1 MGKMQGVSMDLDFTN
16 LKKFMDDMADQH
28 TPGNAVEVYLNGR
41 SVFRYSRGY
50 ADLKGKV
57 PMRGDELLYIY
68 SCSKVVTAVAGMQL
82 LEQGKILLSD
92 PLYDYIPEFKD
103 MYVRQPDGTLTK
115 AVNPVSVWNL
125 FTMTAGFP
133 YDLNSP
139 GFQKARKLTH
149 GDMDTVKTIKCV
161 ASDPLVFEPGEHWQ
175 YSICHDVLAALISVV
190 SGLKFRDY
198 VQKFIFE
205 PLDMVD
211 SGYHLNE
218 KTRKKMAVQYRFVPC
233 GGAISDSVE
242 AQESGNAREGVFQDA
257 GEDNEFI
264 LGEDYD
270 SGGAGII
277 STVPDYAKLTAALA
291 NYGTGLTGER
301 ILSRHAVDLMRTD
314 QLTRKQKEGHMWSHL
329 AGCGYGLGVR
339 THVNQAESGVMSSL
353 GEFGWGGAAGSTVIV
368 DPSINLGVF
377 YAQHTL
383 NPREA
388 YYQPRLRNVVYS
400 CL

>member
-1 MGKMQGVSMDLDFTN
+1 MQERA
-16 LKKFMDDMADQH
+16 LKKWKTARRHGFFSIPLRPIMTRTTTDFMDNGIRNLVFDFGGVLIDID
-28 TPGNAVEVYLNGR
+28 PRRCVE
-41 SVFRYSRGY
+41 
-50 ADLKGKV
+50 
-57 PMRGDELLYIY
+57 
-68 SCSKVVTAVAGMQL
+68 
-82 LEQGKILLSD
+82 
-92 PLYDYIPEFKD
+92 EFEKLG
-103 MYVRQPDGTLTK
+103 YVRQGEVTNDTYRKVDILFLEKDGYVVELVSPNAPD
-115 AVNPVSVWNL
+115 
-125 FTMTAGFP
+125 
-133 YDLNSP
+133 
-139 GFQKARKLTH
+139 
-149 GDMDTVKTIKCV
+149 
-161 ASDPLVFEPGEHWQ
+161 
-175 YSICHDVLAALISVV
+175 SVV